1 MPETMLLEAP
11 AAMAPPAGPEEPMNL
26 TRELK
31 EILAGNRLRPHFQP
45 ILDLRTMAVH
55 GFEGLIRGPSDTVLH
70 SPIHLFNVARA
81 SGLLLELDR
90 ACILALVAAF
100 AAAASSQRL
109 FVNISPDSLSW
120 WALESITRLED
131 VRAMGI
137 KPERIVIELTECEPT
152 SDYKRLLKAADLF
165 REQGFSIAL
174 DDLGEGFSSL
184 RLWSELRPEY
194 VKIDQHFIQGVS
206 LDPVKLQFLRSMRE
220 IAHKTGAKIVAE
232 GLETESDLAVI
243 LELGLDLGQGYLLG
257 RPNANPIQAVAPEL
271 TRKASQ
277 HLDTTQTSWISQSQV
292 NASRLMVYIPPVAPE
307 TPNLRVHERFLREPD
322 LLSLPVV
329 KEGTPVG
336 LINRYAFLD
345 TMARHFSWEIY
356 GKRACDTFMSRD
368 ILVVDH
374 RMNIHELSKLIVE
387 SDPRHILHGFIVT
400 RSGAYAGMGSGHDL
414 MREITRMQI
423 NAARY
428 ANPLT
433 QLPGNVPITEH
444 LEGLLQHQAAFHVCY
459 CDLDH
464 FKPFNDVHGYQLGDE
479 VIRWTGSLLE
489 NACDRDLDF
498 VGHIGGDDFLLIM
511 RSEDWEARCRLVLE
525 RFEAERE
532 RFFSPQD
539 MELGGYESEDRM
551 GRMVFHPLIAMSI
564 GVVRVPSGVCVSPH
578 EISTAAA
585 LAKKH
590 AKSMGGCSLFVERR
604 RVLDGADKAQDP
616 KACAAG

>member
-1 MPETMLLEAP
+1 MTETLLLETP
-11 AAMAPPAGPEEPMNL
+11 WTSPSPTSLEEPMNL
-26 TRELK
+26 LRELK
-31 EILAGNRLRPHFQP
+31 EILAGNRLKPHFQP

-70 SPIHLFNVARA
+70 SPIHLFNVARS

-90 ACILALVAAF
+90 ACIRTLVAAF
-100 AAAASSQRL
+100 AAASSSQQL

-131 VRAMGI
+131 IRDMGI
-137 KPERIVIELTECEPT
+137 QPERIVIELTECEPT
-152 SDYKRLLKAADLF
+152 ADYKRLLKAADLF

-206 LDPVKLQFLRSMRE
+206 MDPVKLQFLSSLQE
-220 IAHKTGAKIVAE
+220 IAHKTGARIVAE

-257 RPNANPIQAVAPEL
+257 RPNPTPIQAVAPEL
-271 TRKASQ
+271 VRKASQ
-277 HLDTTQTSWISQSQV
+277 HWDITRTALSGERQV
-292 NASRLMVYIPPVAPE
+292 NASRLMVYIPPVTPE
-307 TPNLRVHERFLREPD
+307 TPNLRVHERFLKEPD

-329 KEGTPVG
+329 KGETPVG

-345 TMARHFSWEIY
+345 AMARHFSWEIY
-356 GKRACDTFMSRD
+356 GKRACDAFMSRD

-374 RMNIHELSKLIVE
+374 HMSLHELSKRMVE

-400 RSGAYAGMGSGHDL
+400 RSGVYAGMGSGHDL
-414 MREITRMQI
+414 MREITRLQI
-423 NAARY
+423 HAARY

-444 LEGLLQHQAAFHVCY
+444 LEALLQQRAAFQVCY

-464 FKPFNDVHGYQLGDE
+464 FKPFNDVHGYQSGDE
-479 VIRWTGSLLE
+479 VIRWTGALLE
-489 NACDRDLDF
+489 SACDPDLDF
-498 VGHIGGDDFLLIM
+498 IGHIGGDDFLLVM
-511 RSEDWEARCRLVLE
+511 RSEDWEERCRRILE
-525 RFEAERE
+525 RFEAGRN
-532 RFFSPQD
+532 RFFSDQD
-539 MELGGYESEDRM
+539 LELGGYESEDRM
-551 GRMVFHPLIAMSI
+551 GRMVFHPLISMSI
-564 GVVRVPSGVCVSPH
+564 GIVRVLPGVRVSPH

-585 LAKKH
+585 IAKKH
-590 AKSMGGCSLFVERR
+590 AKSTGGCSLFVERR
-604 RVLDGADKAQDP
+604 RVLEETLRTSDS
-616 KACAAG
+616 KACPTA